1 MNRFSYP
8 RAIIFLTILWLV
20 CLVGGLIVNPAFFI
34 RILEKELFIVNILSI
49 FAFLIGIIEYWRNM
63 DIIKISLIQY
73 NKTSLI
79 WFLGSTVI
87 LIAWMLV
94 RSMYECNYK

>member
-1 MNRFSYP
+1 MMNRFSYP
-8 RAIIFLTILWLV
+8 RTITFLTILWLV

-34 RILEKELFIVNILSI
+34 RILEKELLIVNILSI

-63 DIIKISLIQY
+63 DIIKNTSLIQY

-79 WFLGSTVI
+79 WFLSSTVI
-87 LIAWMLV
+87 LIALMLV
-94 RSMYECNYK
+94 RSIF